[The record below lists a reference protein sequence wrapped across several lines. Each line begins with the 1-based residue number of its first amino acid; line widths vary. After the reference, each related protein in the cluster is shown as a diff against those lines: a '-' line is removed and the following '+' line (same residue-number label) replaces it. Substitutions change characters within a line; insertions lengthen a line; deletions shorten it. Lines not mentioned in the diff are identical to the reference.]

1 MIFRPRESPLF
12 AAVLAALLLFTGP
25 ACAGAEAQPQAKAQY
40 GSQTH
45 LPLPRLASLKATR
58 CNLRSGPGLRYPIT
72 WVYRREHLPVV
83 ILREFGN
90 WRLLRLPDGT
100 RGWMHRV
107 LISGR
112 RTFVVTAQH
121 AVLRRAP
128 KDKAAAVARLR
139 RGVLG
144 RLRRCRPRDAWC
156 AVSTQGYSGY
166 VRRTQ
171 IWGSD
176 ADARKAA
183 LR

>member
-1 MIFRPRESPLF
+1 MTFRFCASPMVTAML
-12 AAVLAALLLFTGP
+12 VALLLFAGP
-25 ACAGAEAQPQAKAQY
+25 DCAGAEPQPHANAQY

-107 LISGR
+107 LLSGR
-112 RTFVVTAQH
+112 RTFVLTAGH

-128 KDKAAAVARLR
+128 RAKAAAVARLR

-144 RLRRCRPRDAWC
+144 RLRRCRPGGAWC
-156 AVSTQGYSGY
+156 AVSTHGYSGY
-166 VRRTQ
+166 LERTQ
-171 IWGSD
+171 LWGSND
-176 ADARKAA
+176 DARKAA